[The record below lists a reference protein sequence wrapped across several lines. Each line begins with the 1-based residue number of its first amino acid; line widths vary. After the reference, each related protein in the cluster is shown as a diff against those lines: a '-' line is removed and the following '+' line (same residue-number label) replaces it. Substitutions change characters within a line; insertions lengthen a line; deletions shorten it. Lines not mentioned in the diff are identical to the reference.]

1 MTPVSI
7 EAMCDAF
14 TAPEGSNGQ
23 AAPIAKPMIGSVHR
37 TLRGVTRNDHASID
51 RMLLRFDLNRAEDYR
66 NFLNIHFSSL
76 ATLRAHWRLQD
87 GDDFARMLGC
97 LEADLQTLGSN
108 TPALPILS
116 ATPRSPSKGLGIG
129 YVVRGSRL
137 GAAVLRRGVVG
148 DLPTSYLDF
157 VPGLSW
163 AGFLI
168 QLEFIA
174 GDPNGRDEATRA
186 AISTFST
193 FAAEFKRFE
202 DLSSTPS
209 L

>member
-1 MTPVSI
+1 MTPVAI
-7 EAMCDAF
+7 EAMRGAF
-14 TAPEGSNGQ
+14 TAPEGSSGV

-37 TLRGVTRNDHASID
+37 TLRGATRNDHASID
-51 RMLLRFDLNRAEDYR
+51 RMLLRFDLSRPEDYR
-66 NFLNIHFSSL
+66 TFLNIHFSSL
-76 ATLRAHWRLQD
+76 VTLRAHWRLQD

-97 LEADLQTLGSN
+97 LEADLETLGCSP
-108 TPALPILS
+108 PALPILS
-116 ATPRSPSKGLGIG
+116 VTPRSLSKGLGIG

-174 GDPNGRDEATRA
+174 GDPNGMDEATRA
-186 AISTFST
+186 ATSTFGT

-202 DLSSTPS
+202 DLSSIPPF
-209 L
+209 

>member
-1 MTPVSI
+1 MNPVSI
-7 EAMCDAF
+7 EAMRGAF
-14 TAPEGSNGQ
+14 TAPEGSNGLVV
-23 AAPIAKPMIGSVHR
+23 PIAKPTIGSVHR
-37 TLRGVTRNDHASID
+37 ALRGATRNDHASID
-51 RMLLRFDLNRAEDYR
+51 RMLLRFDLNRVEDYR

-76 ATLRAHWRLQD
+76 VTLRAHWRLQD

-97 LEADLQTLGSN
+97 LEADLETLGCN
-108 TPALPILS
+108 APALPILS
-116 ATPRSPSKGLGIG
+116 ASPRSPSAGLGIG

-174 GDPNGRDEATRA
+174 GDPNDMNEATRA
-186 AISTFST
+186 AISTFGT

-202 DLSSTPS
+202 DQSPTPS